1 VNQHPNFHNNYDFLI
16 SAKPRKMSDK
26 PMKEQRLLLCTDMDR
41 TVIPN
46 GLQAEHPDAHKRFA
60 AFCRLPEVVLVY
72 VSGRH
77 LALVQ
82 QAIKDYRLPKPD
94 FILSDVG
101 SKIYHFSDQQWQ
113 EISAWEQKIDKDW
126 RGKSHQQIM
135 QLFDDIV
142 ELQCQE
148 VDKQNTHKLSYYLPL
163 HVDHD
168 NIIKRMQDRLK
179 KENIDASLIWSVA
192 EPKSIGLLDVLPKN
206 ATKLHAIDFL
216 RQQQGYSL
224 NEVIFAGD
232 SGNDLTV
239 LSSEIPS
246 VLVAN
251 ADYDIRLA
259 AQQLAEQQ
267 GHLQAL
273 YLAGSSVLGMD
284 GNYSAGVLEGIW
296 HFLPGFRDYLRL

>member
-1 VNQHPNFHNNYDFLI
+1 
-16 SAKPRKMSDK
+16 MS
-26 PMKEQRLLLCTDMDR
+26 EQRLLLCTDMDR

-46 GLQAEHPDAHKRFA
+46 GLHAEHPDAHKRFA
-60 AFCRLPEVVLVY
+60 AFCRLPEVVLAY

-82 QAIKDYRLPKPD
+82 QAIKNYRLPKPD

-126 RGKSHQQIM
+126 RGKSHHQIM
-135 QLFDDIV
+135 QMFDDIV

-148 VDKQNTHKLSYYLPL
+148 VEKQNTHKLSYYLPL
-163 HVDHD
+163 HADHD
-168 NIIKRMQDRLK
+168 NIMKQMQVRLK
-179 KENIDASLIWSVA
+179 KEKIDASLIWSMA
-192 EPKSIGLLDVLPKN
+192 EPKTIGLLDVLPKY
-206 ATKLHAIDFL
+206 ATKLHAIEFL

-224 NEVIFAGD
+224 NEVVFAGD
-232 SGNDLTV
+232 SGNDLAV
-239 LSSEIPS
+239 LSSEVPS

-251 ADYDIRLA
+251 AADDIRQA

-267 GHLQAL
+267 GHQQAL
-273 YLAGSSVLGMD
+273 YLAGSTDLGME
-284 GNYSAGVLEGIW
+284 GNYSAGVLEGVW
-296 HFLPGFRDYLRL
+296 HFLPDFRDRLRQSEVAR

>member
-1 VNQHPNFHNNYDFLI
+1 MTILI
-16 SAKPRKMSDK
+16 PAEPRKMTDK
-26 PMKEQRLLLCTDMDR
+26 SMSEQKLLLCTDMDR
-41 TVIPN
+41 TIIPN
-46 GLQAEHPDAHKRFA
+46 GLQPEHPDARKRFA
-60 AFCRLPEVVLVY
+60 AFCRLPEVVLAY

-82 QAIKDYRLPKPD
+82 QAIKNYRLPKPD

-101 SKIYHFSDQQWQ
+101 SKIYQFSDQQWQ
-113 EISAWEQKIDKDW
+113 EISAWKQKIDKDW

-135 QLFDDIV
+135 QMFDDIV

-163 HVDHD
+163 QVDHD
-168 NIIKRMQDRLK
+168 NIMRQLQVRLK
-179 KENIDASLIWSVA
+179 KEYINASLIWSVA
-192 EPKSIGLLDVLPKN
+192 EPKSTGLLDVLPKN

-224 NEVIFAGD
+224 NELIFAGD
-232 SGNDLTV
+232 SSNDLTV
-239 LSSEIPS
+239 FSSEVPS

-251 ADYDIRLA
+251 AADDIRLA

-267 GHLQAL
+267 GQQQAL
-273 YLAGSSVLGMD
+273 YLADSAELGMD
-284 GNYSAGVLEGIW
+284 GNYSAGVLEGVW
-296 HFLPGFRDYLRL
+296 HFLPGFRDRLRQNKVSE